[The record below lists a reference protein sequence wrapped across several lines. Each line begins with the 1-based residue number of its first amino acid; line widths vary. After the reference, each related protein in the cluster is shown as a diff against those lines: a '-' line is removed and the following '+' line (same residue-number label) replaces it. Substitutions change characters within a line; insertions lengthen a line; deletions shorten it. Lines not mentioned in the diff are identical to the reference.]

1 MSSAPFP
8 YQQLFI
14 LVTTQ
19 KAPSGCALCRI
30 CEPIAFMS
38 IFPYIYFMI
47 RSFHI
52 TDNENQ
58 IGLYAGLVTSA
69 FAFAEF
75 STGVF
80 WGRLSDRIGRKPV
93 LITGLIGTLL
103 SMLVFGFASS
113 LPVALLARA
122 LGGALNGNIGV
133 LQTTVAEIVT
143 NKEHQPSAYAIMP
156 FVWSLGSILGP
167 LIGGALADPCK
178 NYPDL
183 FAHRKLFEIYPFLL
197 PNIVCSMVLVVGIVV
212 GILFLEET
220 HQEKKHRRDV
230 GLEAG
235 RKILSLFDRRKSS
248 GPFDKFHDANFEES
262 RSLLEDEAPPGYR
275 TTEGSPRFPSS
286 RSISPAAPPYTRTKS
301 GFRPQTKDVPLGIQ
315 KTFTRPVVIHIIGYG
330 ILA

>member
-1 MSSAPFP
+1 
-8 YQQLFI
+8 
-14 LVTTQ
+14 
-19 KAPSGCALCRI
+19 
-30 CEPIAFMS
+30 MS

-47 RSFHI
+47 KSFHI
-52 TDNENQ
+52 TDNEDQ

-93 LITGLIGTLL
+93 LMTGLIGTLI
-103 SMLVFGFASS
+103 SMIVFGFASS
-113 LPVALLARA
+113 LPIALLARA
-122 LGGALNGNIGV
+122 LGGALNGNIAV

-143 NKEHQPSAYAIMP
+143 VREHQPSAYAIMP

-178 NYPDL
+178 NYPSL
-183 FAHRKLFEIYPFLL
+183 FAHRKLFENYPFLL
-197 PNIVCSMVLVVGIVV
+197 PNIVCASILVIGILI

-220 HQEKKHRRDV
+220 HQEKKYRRDL

-235 RKILSLFDRRKSS
+235 RKILGLFNRTRPSQA
-248 GPFDKFHDANFEES
+248 FEKFHDANFEEAH
-262 RSLLEDEAPPGYR
+262 SLMEDEDPPGYR
-275 TTEGSPRFPSS
+275 TTEGSPRYPSS
-286 RSISPAAPPYTRTKS
+286 RSLSPAAPPYTRTELKVRS
-301 GFRPQTKDVPLGIQ
+301 QTKYVGPGVQ
-315 KTFTRPVVIHIIGYG
+315 KAFTRPVIVHIIGYG